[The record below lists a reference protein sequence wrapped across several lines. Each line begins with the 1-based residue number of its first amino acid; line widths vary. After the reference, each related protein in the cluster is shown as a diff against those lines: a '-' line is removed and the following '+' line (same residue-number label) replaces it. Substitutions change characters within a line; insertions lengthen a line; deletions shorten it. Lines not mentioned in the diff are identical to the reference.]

1 MTSPQKVVLAY
12 SGGLDTSVIIPW
24 LKEHYGSKVIAVIVD
39 VGQPEDI
46 PAVRQKALASGADGA
61 EVVDATHEFV
71 SEYCF
76 PALRANAVY
85 EGQYL
90 LGTALARPVI
100 AKAQVEVALAEGAD
114 AVAHGCTGKGNDQV
128 RFELAYKAL
137 APHLQIIAPWREWTL
152 HSRDDEIEYAA
163 AHGIP
168 VPATREKP
176 YSVDQNLWHRSA
188 EAGILEDPWR
198 EPPEHVYALTVAPTH
213 APDDPAYVE
222 IAFTRGTPVAVD
234 GRTLG
239 PAELLAMLN
248 RLGAAHGVGR
258 ADMVENRLVGIKSRG
273 VYETPGG
280 TILALAHRDLESITL
295 DRETQHYAMLI
306 AARYA
311 ELVYYG
317 QWFSPLRQAFDG
329 FVSAAQESVT
339 GTVRLRLFKGTCVA
353 VGRRSPHS
361 LYREDLAT
369 FGQDAVYDQKD
380 AGGFINLWALPGQV
394 FAATNPQVIRRGLRE
409 PAKPPRR

>member
-1 MTSPQKVVLAY
+1 MTSPGKVVLAY

-24 LKEHYGSKVIAVIVD
+24 LKEQYGSKVIAVIVD
-39 VGQPEDI
+39 VGQPEDFA
-46 PAVRQKALASGADGA
+46 AVRQKALASGADGA
-61 EVVDATHEFV
+61 EVVDAKDEFV

-100 AKAQVEVALAEGAD
+100 AKAQVEVALAESAD

-128 RFELAYKAL
+128 RFELAYRAL
-137 APHLQIIAPWREWTL
+137 APHLRIIAPWREWTL

-176 YSVDQNLWHRSA
+176 YSVDQNIWHRSA
-188 EAGILEDPWR
+188 EAGILEDPWQ
-198 EPPEHVYALTVAPTH
+198 EPPEHVYGVTTAPGL
-213 APDDPAYVE
+213 APDEPAYVE
-222 IAFTRGTPVAVD
+222 IAFERGTPAAVD
-234 GRTLG
+234 GRQMS
-239 PAELLAMLN
+239 AVDILASLN
-248 RLGAAHGVGR
+248 RVGAAHGVGR
-258 ADMVENRLVGIKSRG
+258 TDMVENRLVGIKSRG

-280 TILALAHRDLESITL
+280 TILAAAHRDLETITL
-295 DRETQHYAMLI
+295 DRETQHYGMLI
-306 AARYA
+306 APRYA

-317 QWFSPLRQAFDG
+317 QWFTPLRQAFDG
-329 FVSAAQESVT
+329 FVTSAQAAVN
-339 GTVRLRLFKGTCVA
+339 GTVRLRLFKGACVPVA
-353 VGRRSPHS
+353 RRSPNS

-369 FGQDAVYDQKD
+369 FGQDAVYNQKD
-380 AGGFINLWALPGQV
+380 AEGFINLWALPGQV
-394 FAATNPQVIRRGLRE
+394 FAATNPGMIRRGMRE
-409 PAKPPRR
+409 PVK